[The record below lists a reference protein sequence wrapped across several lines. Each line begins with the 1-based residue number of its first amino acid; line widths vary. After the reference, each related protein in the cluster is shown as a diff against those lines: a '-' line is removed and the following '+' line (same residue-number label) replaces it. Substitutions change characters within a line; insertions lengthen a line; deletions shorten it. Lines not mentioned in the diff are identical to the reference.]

1 MDRETFSGLFILKAY
16 TQGFNLSMIYMKR
29 SVSKIFFVAI
39 LFFLPLLIWGQGHF
53 TVTKD
58 IRDAYHYAT
67 TLRKDLA
74 VEKIVEIKRTDPENL
89 LVYHVENYLDFFEV
103 FINEDNEV
111 FEQIKEN
118 KDKRLD
124 KIKQGDKSSPYYR
137 FCQAEINLQWALA
150 RTKFDQKITAA
161 REIYSA
167 YKLLEDNVD
176 KHPEF
181 IYNYKSLSII
191 HVLAKSIPGIVR
203 FLFGIHGSIEQGT
216 KEIKRLYEH
225 ALLDHDDLFKDEVI
239 VIYSY
244 ILFYQNNQKEEAW
257 QVLKK
262 AYVGKNPQ
270 NPLISFIVSNMAQQM
285 GENDLAIA
293 MLENRNYGPEYMDFH
308 YLDFLLGKFKLY
320 HLEDHA
326 HIHIEQFLSE
336 FNGRHYIKEAY
347 QKLAWYHLVIKDDL
361 AGYKK
366 NMKLLQSRGDQLID
380 EDKQAL
386 KESRNGNIPH
396 PELLKARLLYDG
408 SYYDKAYNLLIKRA
422 YVFSDPIHT
431 LEYNYR
437 MGRITQALKNYP
449 EAIQY
454 YIKTI
459 NAKYDDYYFAC
470 NAALQITLI
479 LEEQGRYERALD
491 YADQCL
497 DLSPDQ
503 YKTSI
508 HQKAKSAK
516 QRIKEKL
523 K

>member
-1 MDRETFSGLFILKAY
+1 MRL
-16 TQGFNLSMIYMKR
+16 
-29 SVSKIFFVAI
+29 SVSKI
-39 LFFLPLLIWGQGHF
+39 LFFAFALVLPFTAWSQGHF

-58 IRDAYHYAT
+58 LREAYHYVI

-74 VEKIVEIKRTDPENL
+74 AEKIAKIKETDPDNL
-89 LVYHVENYLDFFEV
+89 LIYHVENYLDFFEI
-103 FINEDNEV
+103 FINEEKEV
-111 FEQIKEN
+111 FDQLKDN
-118 KDKRLD
+118 KDDRLD
-124 KIKQGDKSSPYYR
+124 KIKEGDQNSPYYR
-137 FCQAEINLQWALA
+137 YCQAEINLQWALA
-150 RTKFDQKITAA
+150 RTKFDQKFTAA

-176 KHPEF
+176 KHPDF

-216 KEIKRLYEH
+216 REIKNLYEH
-225 ALLDHDDLFKDEVI
+225 VLEHDDLFKDEVI
-239 VIYSY
+239 IIYSY

-262 AYVGKNPQ
+262 AYVGKKQ
-270 NPLISFIVSNMAQQM
+270 DNPLISFIVSNMAQQM
-285 GENDLAIA
+285 GENDLAIE
-293 MLENRNYGPEYMDFH
+293 MLEMKNYGPEYMEFH

-320 HLEDHA
+320 HLEENA
-326 HIHIEQFLSE
+326 NLPIEQFLSE

-366 NMKLLQSRGDQLID
+366 YMKLLQARGDHLID

-386 KESRNGNIPH
+386 KESRKGIIPH

-408 SYYDKAYNLLIKRA
+408 AYYDKAYNLLIKRS
-422 YVFSDPIHT
+422 YIFSDPVHT

-454 YIKTI
+454 YIQTI
-459 NAKYDDYYFAC
+459 NAGYEDYYFAC
-470 NAALQITLI
+470 NAALQVSLI
-479 LEEQGRYERALD
+479 LEEQGRYERALE

-516 QRIKEKL
+516 MRIQEKL